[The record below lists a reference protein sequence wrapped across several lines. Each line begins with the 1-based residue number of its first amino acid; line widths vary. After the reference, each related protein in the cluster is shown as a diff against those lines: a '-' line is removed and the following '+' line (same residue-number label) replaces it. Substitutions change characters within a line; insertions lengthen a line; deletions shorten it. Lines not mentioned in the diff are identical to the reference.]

1 MSDFSFNNDSNI
13 ELDIDIENI
22 LESLENNSEKSDINN
37 FTKKLENELIN
48 YNKNNTI
55 KEKINI
61 SSDQKIDSNE
71 YNLYNLINNNI
82 SKDIFVYTLIFII
95 INLMF
100 INKIDYK
107 YLYLVIKIFLFILFL
122 LIIKKNNLLKT

>member
-22 LESLENNSEKSDINN
+22 LESLDNNSEKSDINN

-100 INKIDYK
+100 INKFDYK